1 MISINNNTMLDHLQV
16 EQTFLNKLVGQ
27 PVRFKLIEEIHSTTE
42 YRDGTDF
49 KILPLTSTKI
59 TPMEVI
65 LEHISYDHVLQEF
78 TINNQ
83 YKTRSFQV

>member
-1 MISINNNTMLDHLQV
+1 MLDHLQV
-16 EQTFLNKLVGQ
+16 EQPFLDRLVGQ
-27 PVRFKLIEEIHSTTE
+27 TIRFKLIEDILSTTE

-49 KILPLTSTKI
+49 KRLPLNSTRI
-59 TPMEVI
+59 TPMEVK